1 MKTNTRYW
9 ITVVSKD
16 HLTNGISGAFMQAN
30 HGKAGPLKRMSE
42 GDWVIFYS
50 PKQTYKGNEPL
61 QAFTAIGQVAD
72 DEVYQHKMSEDFI
85 PYRRNVQF
93 YECAETPIV
102 PLINDLD
109 FIPNKASWGYP
120 FRFGFFEIGE
130 HDFILIKT
138 HMLKHHPIELYALNI
153 NLKAS

>member
-16 HLTNGISGAFMQAN
+16 HLVNGITGGFMQAN

-50 PKQTYKGNEPL
+50 PKLTYKGHEPL
-61 QAFTAIGQVAD
+61 QAFTAIGQVKD
-72 DEVYQHKMSEDFI
+72 DEVYQRKMSESVM

-93 YECAETPIV
+93 YECDETPIA
-102 PLINDLD
+102 PLINDLN

-120 FRFGFFEIGE
+120 FRFGFFEIDE
-130 HDFILIKT
+130 HDFKLIKAI
-138 HMLKHHPIELYALNI
+138 MLKHHPIEIYALNI